1 MTSAGT
7 SIAPR
12 TGVQPDSRRA
22 LALAQGV
29 YFLTTGV
36 WPLVHMPSFL
46 HVTGKKHDLWL
57 VCTVGALIAVV
68 GATVL
73 SAGGRNRVTPEIAL
87 LAGGTA
93 AALGAIDFIY
103 TSRGRIP
110 PVYLLD
116 GIAEAALVTAWLR
129 RAAPGSPSR

>member
-1 MTSAGT
+1 
-7 SIAPR
+7 
-12 TGVQPDSRRA
+12 VQPDSRRA
-22 LALAQGV
+22 LAIGQGA
-29 YFLTTGV
+29 YFLATGV
-36 WPLVHMPSFL
+36 WPLVHMASFL

-57 VCTVGALIAVV
+57 VRTVGALIAVV

-73 SAGGRNRVTPEIAL
+73 AAGGRNRVTPEIAL

-93 AALGAIDFIY
+93 AALGAIDVIY

-116 GIAEAALVTAWLR
+116 GVAEAALATLWLR
-129 RAAPGSPSR
+129 RTSPGSSSR